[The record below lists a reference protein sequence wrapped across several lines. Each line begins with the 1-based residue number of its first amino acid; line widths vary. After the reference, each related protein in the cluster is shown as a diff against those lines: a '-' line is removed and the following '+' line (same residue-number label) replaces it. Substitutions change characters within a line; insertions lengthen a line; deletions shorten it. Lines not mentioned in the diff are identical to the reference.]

1 LVCDREK
8 NRFLEGLSKSYAIA
22 GRSFAS
28 VRRSRGVSWLK
39 SQFPTIPAL
48 LGVIL
53 GVALKA
59 QWDTAQAAR
68 LQHIEV
74 QRAARSV
81 AFELQSNLDFVN
93 ADLDY
98 LDKDIAAAD
107 TNSEFVPSLYM
118 FSTVAGQAAF
128 LRGSFDPVSTELTE
142 QIGTVDALLDG
153 LNQRFQQRDLYRFT
167 NAAMDN
173 FQRRRKIFDQD
184 LTERLQATRSSMTR
198 LIEDVR
204 RVRDPGDT

>member
-1 LVCDREK
+1 
-8 NRFLEGLSKSYAIA
+8 
-22 GRSFAS
+22 
-28 VRRSRGVSWLK
+28 
-39 SQFPTIPAL
+39 
-48 LGVIL
+48 
-53 GVALKA
+53 
-59 QWDTAQAAR
+59 
-68 LQHIEV
+68 
-74 QRAARSV
+74 
-81 AFELQSNLDFVN
+81 LQSNLDFVN